1 MKIVYDENKRRLNLE
16 KHGFDFVDLTLDF
29 FASATIVPV
38 KKGRLMAIGVM
49 RSGVIAVVFITL
61 GTQGISVISHRL
73 ASRKERLAHERS
85 QAAHPAADG

>member
-16 KHGFDFVDLTLDF
+16 KHGFDFADLTLDF